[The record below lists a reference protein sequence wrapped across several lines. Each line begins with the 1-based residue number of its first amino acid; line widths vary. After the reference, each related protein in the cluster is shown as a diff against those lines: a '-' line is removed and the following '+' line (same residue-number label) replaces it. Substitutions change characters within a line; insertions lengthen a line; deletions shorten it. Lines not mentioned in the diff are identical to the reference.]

1 MNRCIKLCLPVFLIV
16 GATVAIRFFIP
27 GEPAHQGKPLSAW
40 LADLDLES
48 SHSTDTAVYAL
59 RAIGTN
65 SFPWLTQ
72 MLRAK
77 DPVWKQAVLSFNTR
91 QSFLRIPVTPA
102 SVVQNRAIQGYIA
115 LGNVAK
121 DNVPALIQILD
132 SEPSPQIRSCVA
144 AALGGIGPEAKA
156 AIPAL
161 SRATADKSA
170 EVRKNAFWALASIHR
185 WSPDVPEGRFSN

>member
-1 MNRCIKLCLPVFLIV
+1 MNRWLKIGLPVFLIV
-16 GATVAIRFFIP
+16 AAAVAIRFFIP
-27 GEPAHQGKPLSAW
+27 PEPAHQGKPLSAW

-91 QSFLRIPVTPA
+91 QSFLRLPVTPA
-102 SVVQNRAIQGYIA
+102 SLVQNRAVRGYIA

-121 DNVPALIQILD
+121 ENVPAFIQILD
-132 SEPSPQIRSCVA
+132 
-144 AALGGIGPEAKA
+144 
-156 AIPAL
+156 
-161 SRATADKSA
+161 
-170 EVRKNAFWALASIHR
+170 
-185 WSPDVPEGRFSN
+185 